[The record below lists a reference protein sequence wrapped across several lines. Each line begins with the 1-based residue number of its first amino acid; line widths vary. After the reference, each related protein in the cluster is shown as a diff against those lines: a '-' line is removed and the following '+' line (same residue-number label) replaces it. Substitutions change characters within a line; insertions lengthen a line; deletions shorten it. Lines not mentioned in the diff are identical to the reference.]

1 MVFSHSDHDMLV
13 PRLARAVLLGTGPGD
28 LMDTTLLRHK
38 APVGPDKVEALA
50 EALTG
55 AGLAAACGAG
65 RLRRTNRPLRLF
77 AIDLGGTK
85 LHAALVDEAGRIHA
99 ERIEPTDRR
108 GGLAVVDQIG
118 ALCDGLREAAGLPC
132 GSVAAA
138 AMGSPGAV
146 HPTTGRIGMAPNIA
160 DFDSFD
166 VAGALQDRLGVKLRI
181 ENDVNMAALGEQAEG
196 AARGAANFALVAFGT
211 GIGLGLVINGALVR
225 GAAGLAGE
233 IAHMPIGADPFA
245 AQSYRLGPLETAIG
259 SAGLVESAL
268 RQGLKG
274 VDNVEDLFARV
285 RAGDARAEA
294 VIAEAARSLF
304 LALSAV
310 QAIVDPELIVLAGG
324 IGLQPEIAHHL
335 GRVAEGHP
343 FAPKLA
349 PSALGRRAAIAGAA
363 SCALAEAL
371 RPTSAA

>member
-13 PRLARAVLLGTGPGD
+13 PALARAALLGAAPGD
-28 LMDTTLLRHK
+28 VMDPIRLK
-38 APVGPDKVEALA
+38 GEAPIGADKLEALA

-65 RLRRTNRPLRLF
+65 RLRRTSRPLRLF

-85 LHAALVDEAGRIHA
+85 LHAALVDEAGRILL

-108 GGLAVVDQIG
+108 GGLAVIGQIG
-118 ALCDGLREAAGLPC
+118 ALCDGLREEAGLQPD
-132 GSVAAA
+132 SVAAA

-146 HPTTGRIGMAPNIA
+146 HPGTGRIAMAPNIA

-166 VAGALQDRLGVKLRI
+166 VAGALRERLGLKLRI

-196 AARGAANFALVAFGT
+196 AARGAANFALIAFGT
-211 GIGLGLVINGALVR
+211 GIGLGLVLNGALVR
-225 GAAGLAGE
+225 GASGFAGE

-245 AQSYRLGPLETAIG
+245 AQNYRLGPLETAIG
-259 SAGLVESAL
+259 SAGLVESAR
-268 RQGLKG
+268 RQGLER
-274 VDNVEDLFARV
+274 VESVEDLFECV
-285 RAGDARAEA
+285 RAGNSRAEA
-294 VIAEAARSLF
+294 VVIEAARTLF

-324 IGLQPEIAHHL
+324 IGLQPELALHLQRIA
-335 GRVAEGHP
+335 AGHP
-343 FAPKLA
+343 FAPRLV

-371 RPTSAA
+371 RPMGVP